1 MVKPALEI
9 LKKAEAAAG
18 AIFFMGMLGAIS
30 IQIFSRY
37 LLERPLVWPFELSIY
52 CFIYIT
58 YLGAGIAARR
68 GTHVAFDVVFER
80 FPEKAQVL
88 IRIITSMFII
98 AVFIILFPATVSYI
112 KAVGHVKS
120 SALGIPWSWVLL
132 SFPLGTA
139 LVVIHLSAHAIGD
152 MIRLA
157 RKG

>member
-1 MVKPALEI
+1 MVRPALEI

-18 AIFFMGMLGAIS
+18 AIFFIGMLGAIS

-37 LLERPLVWPFELSIY
+37 VLKHPLVWPFELSIY

-68 GTHVAFDVVFER
+68 DTHVAFDVVFER
-80 FPEKAQVL
+80 FPERAQVL
-88 IRIITSMFII
+88 IRILTNLFII
-98 AVFIILFPATVSYI
+98 AVLIIVFPPTISYI
-112 KAVGHVKS
+112 KAVGYVKS

-132 SFPLGTA
+132 SFPSGIA
-139 LVVIHLSAHAIGD
+139 LVAIHLSAHTVGD